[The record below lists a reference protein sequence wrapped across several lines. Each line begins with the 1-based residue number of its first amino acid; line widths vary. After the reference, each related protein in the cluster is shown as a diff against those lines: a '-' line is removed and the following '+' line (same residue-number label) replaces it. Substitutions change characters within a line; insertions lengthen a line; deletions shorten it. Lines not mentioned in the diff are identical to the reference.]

1 MTEPAPAPLVSVII
15 ANFNGR
21 HHLERCLPALL
32 ATTGVVIEVIVV
44 DNGSADGSVDW
55 LQRNWPKVR
64 LLALRRNLGFG
75 EANRR
80 GVETARGSYV
90 AFLNSDTEVE
100 PGWLSALL
108 EGLDSDPKIAAACSL
123 LRLLDH
129 PELVNARG
137 GGMTRLGYGVDRDFL
152 LPYEGPPDVTGA
164 PSVRE
169 ALFPTAAAMMMRR
182 EEFFSLGGFDRSFF
196 MYHEDVDLGW
206 RLWLLGRRVVVC
218 ENSIVYHK
226 FLGTS
231 KAARGLR
238 WRALLGLRH
247 NLRSLTKHY
256 EAWNL
261 LLAVRRLLIVLARQ
275 RAYLHIVHALAWN
288 LVHLPGTLAKRFRL
302 QRRRTISDGELF
314 DRGLISRA
322 PIPPPPPE
330 LPAVERAA
338 DGAHQVPSP
347 ELFPGRPSVVGRLGY
362 GWFPP
367 ELVNGEPARRISGH
381 ARCFLRV
388 HPGESGRLSL
398 EVQLPGAAGEARAVT
413 VRCGATETSKKIGS
427 DAWETVSLPVRA
439 DQAGTLDL
447 HLLSPTFV
455 PHESSENWDFRK
467 VGCAVRAVRFTPD
480 VPWEKRRYS
489 SLSVVIPTH
498 NRWPVLQ
505 ETLSALERQG
515 CASFEV
521 IVVDDGSTDGTWGNL
536 QRFRDEHRSLALTAL
551 HQENLRQ
558 GQARNHGLRHAHGD
572 LALFLGD
579 DIVPDAGCVQAHLD
593 RHNELGEG
601 FAVVGFTDWHR
612 ERMRVTP
619 FLEFVNLDGAQFS
632 FGRLTDGDEAPFTN
646 FYTSNV
652 SLARDVLGDEP
663 FHAGFTSYGWEDI
676 ELGWRLQLSGLRMV
690 YHRAASA
697 RHIHPMTVAGFWE
710 RQIHVGSTI
719 EALFRICPELRGN
732 PYLPPER
739 PPRRWQLLRFI
750 LRPLVPVLEAV
761 DRLGIGLPWKLYREL
776 VTCGFYVG
784 RRRPEAAA

>member
-1 MTEPAPAPLVSVII
+1 MTELAPAPLVSVII

-32 ATTGVVIEVIVV
+32 ATTGVAFEVIVV
-44 DNGSADGSVDW
+44 DNGSADGSLAW
-55 LQRNWPKVR
+55 LQRNLPQVR

-80 GVETARGSYV
+80 GVEAARGRYV
-90 AFLNSDTEVE
+90 ALLNSDTEVE

-288 LVHLPGTLAKRFRL
+288 LVHLPGTLAERFRL
-302 QRRRTISDGELF
+302 QRRRTISDGDLF

-338 DGAHQVPSP
+338 DDAHQVPSP
-347 ELFPGRPSVVGRLGY
+347 ELLPGRPSDGRRAGV
-362 GWFPP
+362 W
-367 ELVNGEPARRISGH
+367 LVPTGARERG
-381 ARCFLRV
+381 
-388 HPGESGRLSL
+388 
-398 EVQLPGAAGEARAVT
+398 AGEANQRPRPLLPAGAPGRERAPV
-413 VRCGATETSKKIGS
+413 VGGAAAGRGRRGACGNSPLRS
-427 DAWETVSLPVRA
+427 D
-439 DQAGTLDL
+439 
-447 HLLSPTFV
+447 
-455 PHESSENWDFRK
+455 
-467 VGCAVRAVRFTPD
+467 
-480 VPWEKRRYS
+480 
-489 SLSVVIPTH
+489 
-498 NRWPVLQ
+498 
-505 ETLSALERQG
+505 
-515 CASFEV
+515 
-521 IVVDDGSTDGTWGNL
+521 
-536 QRFRDEHRSLALTAL
+536 
-551 HQENLRQ
+551 
-558 GQARNHGLRHAHGD
+558 GD
-572 LALFLGD
+572 LEEDRLRRLGD
-579 DIVPDAGCVQAHLD
+579 
-593 RHNELGEG
+593 G
-601 FAVVGFTDWHR
+601 F
-612 ERMRVTP
+612 
-619 FLEFVNLDGAQFS
+619 
-632 FGRLTDGDEAPFTN
+632 
-646 FYTSNV
+646 
-652 SLARDVLGDEP
+652 
-663 FHAGFTSYGWEDI
+663 
-676 ELGWRLQLSGLRMV
+676 
-690 YHRAASA
+690 
-697 RHIHPMTVAGFWE
+697 
-710 RQIHVGSTI
+710 
-719 EALFRICPELRGN
+719 
-732 PYLPPER
+732 PPS
-739 PPRRWQLLRFI
+739 
-750 LRPLVPVLEAV
+750 
-761 DRLGIGLPWKLYREL
+761 
-776 VTCGFYVG
+776 TCGPS
-784 RRRPEAAA
+784 RHPRSCTSSPPHSCRTN